1 MTDITIDH
9 PHGFETTFST
19 DPESPAAPFL
29 QRLSPKRFEDFYDI
43 GLIPAHIPIDH
54 LRTAREIGLRASA
67 RHFDISNLAS
77 VGLGRSPVESR
88 RLIVARSK
96 SKALDASAGAMADSL
111 VTRFGYSRI
120 EAELLAKKVM
130 SFELSRINPIINV
143 ILGIDDLFIKSTL
156 NIAANVHFMRVR
168 NVVIYRA
175 GKVRQQGNYF
185 LLKCNSIR
193 SESVWEEI
201 IDREIAG
208 LSLIR
213 IGG

>member
-96 SKALDASAGAMADSL
+96 SKALDASAGAGNAASHAHAGEDSGRS
-111 VTRFGYSRI
+111 TTAQSP
-120 EAELLAKKVM
+120 A
-130 SFELSRINPIINV
+130 
-143 ILGIDDLFIKSTL
+143 FIAPTHASTL
-156 NIAANVHFMRVR
+156 A
-168 NVVIYRA
+168 
-175 GKVRQQGNYF
+175 
-185 LLKCNSIR
+185 
-193 SESVWEEI
+193 
-201 IDREIAG
+201 
-208 LSLIR
+208 
-213 IGG
+213 